1 MKLRRWQKEGGIESI
16 FNKNYIYRLIAA
28 TRKIPN
34 HSAGT
39 KMSELILSLMYI
51 INTEAF
57 PLSISFILFGA
68 QVYSCCPEREA
79 LF

>member
-1 MKLRRWQKEGGIESI
+1 MKMRRWQKDDGIESI
-16 FNKNYIYRLIAA
+16 FKKNYICRLIESA
-28 TRKIPN
+28 RKIPN

-51 INTEAF
+51 LITEAF
-57 PLSISFILFGA
+57 PLSIPFILFGA